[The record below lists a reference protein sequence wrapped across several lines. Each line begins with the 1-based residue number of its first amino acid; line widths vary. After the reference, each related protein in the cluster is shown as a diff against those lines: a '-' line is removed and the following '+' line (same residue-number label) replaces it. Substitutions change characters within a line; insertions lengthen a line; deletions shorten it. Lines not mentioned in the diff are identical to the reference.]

1 MTAGV
6 RIFNEVQTL
15 EAAIAGSN
23 LAHFYG
29 LEFRAAIRHP
39 SPRVVAELRDILFRG
54 HPNLLVCIPRPAG
67 PNVLK
72 WSEFCRREYTEL
84 LGNQVYG
91 SALVFRKQDAPWI
104 DAPEYWNRVRDLWR
118 GREAIVVG
126 DASIADDLRRDA
138 RSVTTIPVNE
148 TLEDVDAIEREIGE
162 PKGVVLL
169 CMRTS
174 ATILSWRLARKCVR
188 AHHID
193 GLTRP

>member
-1 MTAGV
+1 MSNVA
-6 RIFNEVQTL
+6 RIMNEVSTL
-15 EAAIAGSN
+15 ERAIAGIN
-23 LAHFYG
+23 LCHFFG

-39 SPRVVAELRDILFRG
+39 NPRIVAELRDILFRG

-72 WSEFCRREYTEL
+72 WSEFCRVDYTSL
-84 LGNQVYG
+84 LGNQPYG
-91 SALVFRKQDAPWI
+91 SALVFRKKDAPWI
-104 DAPEYWNRVRDLWR
+104 DVPEYWNRVRDLWR

-126 DASIADDLRRDA
+126 DVSIADDLSRDA
-138 RSVTTIPVNE
+138 RSVAMIPVNE

-174 ATILSWRLARKCVR
+174 ATILSWRLARKRVR
-188 AHHID
+188 AHHVD
-193 GLTRP
+193 GLRNL